1 MLRLRVMRVPL
12 VAALCGLFT
21 AAWTGGAA
29 TAGPA
34 LLTFQAAFA
43 GVAAD
48 GEQCTWNGAV
58 AGATRGRVT
67 IALRQ
72 VEPPAAAANPVWH
85 VTTSWTVRDARAA
98 RSFAGELEGMV
109 DWRAGTLRL
118 GGTVTD
124 GWRRGS
130 WAAVDARITRG
141 DLAGTVT
148 ILPAVARR

>member
-12 VAALCGLFT
+12 VAALCGVLT
-21 AAWTGGAA
+21 AGWTGGAA
-29 TAGPA
+29 TAAPA
-34 LLTFQAAFA
+34 RLTFHAVFA

-48 GEQCTWNGAV
+48 GEHCTWNGAV
-58 AGATRGRVT
+58 AGATQGRVT

-85 VTTSWTVRDARAA
+85 VTTWWSVRDAREAQ
-98 RSFAGELEGMV
+98 SFAGELEGMV
-109 DWRAGTLRL
+109 DWKAGTLRL

-124 GWRRGS
+124 GWRKGS
-130 WAAVDARITRG
+130 WAAVDAQIIRG
-141 DLAGTVT
+141 DLAGSVT

>member
-1 MLRLRVMRVPL
+1 MLRWRVMRVSL
-12 VAALCGLFT
+12 VAALCGVFT
-21 AAWTGGAA
+21 AGWTGGAA
-29 TAGPA
+29 TAEPA
-34 LLTFQAAFA
+34 RLTFHAAFA
-43 GVAAD
+43 GVAPD
-48 GEQCTWNGAV
+48 GEHCTWNGDV

-72 VEPPAAAANPVWH
+72 VEPPTAAANPVWH
-85 VTTSWTVRDARAA
+85 VTTSWTVRDAREA

-124 GWRRGS
+124 GWRKGS
-130 WAAVDARITRG
+130 WAAVDARISRG
-141 DLAGTVT
+141 DLAGSVT